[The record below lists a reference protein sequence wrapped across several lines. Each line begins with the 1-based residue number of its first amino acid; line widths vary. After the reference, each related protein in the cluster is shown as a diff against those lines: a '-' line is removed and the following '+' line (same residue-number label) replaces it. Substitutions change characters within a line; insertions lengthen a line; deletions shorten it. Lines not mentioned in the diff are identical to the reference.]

1 MSTAEPEA
9 CALETGY
16 RDDSLVHVVCS
27 LCNPD
32 AALCGKDMTGR
43 PEVPWDDYP
52 DDCLVCA
59 DLSLPHAQGC
69 GMLR

>member
-1 MSTAEPEA
+1 MTATGPEA
-9 CALETGY
+9 RTLEGGF
-16 RDDSLVHVVCS
+16 RDDDLIHVTCS
-27 LCNPD
+27 LCRPD

-43 PEVPWDDYP
+43 PKVPWDDYP